1 MRRTRPKTLTFSRG
15 LTLIELV
22 LAMVLVGII
31 VAATAYFFYPVTQSV
46 DLAGRAALTDIADNA
61 LQRMGREVRLALP
74 NSVRRTTS
82 GSSSFLEFLPVR
94 TAGRYRADG
103 GGVSGGTDC
112 PDTGVGVPDSD
123 QLSFSPIVDT
133 CFKTIGTVFDPAN
146 PVSITTNDFVV
157 FNNYGEGFDGQN
169 AYATSGT
176 LNRRKISAAADETT
190 RERIAFASTV
200 ALDRTLHDSP
210 GKRFFVVIGNASTG
224 LPEPVT
230 YECNTSTPTRTLV
243 RRSGYT
249 MTAAQPTSFS
259 DGTANLIAE
268 DVSNCDFDYVANVA
282 PQIGLLTLRLTL
294 SRALPGG
301 ATQSVSLYHAV
312 HVTNVP

>member
-1 MRRTRPKTLTFSRG
+1 MRRTRPKALALLRG

-31 VAATAYFFYPVTQSV
+31 VAGTAYFFYPVTQSV

-61 LQRMGREVRLALP
+61 LQRIAREVRLALP

-103 GGVSGGTDC
+103 GGIAGGTDC
-112 PDTGVGVPDSD
+112 PNIGGVGVPDSD
-123 QLSFSPIVDT
+123 QLSFNPVVDT
-133 CFKTIGTVFDPAN
+133 CFKTIGTLADATT
-146 PVSITTNDFVV
+146 ITTNDWLV
-157 FNNYGEGFDGQN
+157 FNNYGEGFDGQT
-169 AYATSGT
+169 AYATAGT

-190 RERIAFASTV
+190 RERIAFISTV

-210 GKRFFVVIGNASTG
+210 GKRFFVIVGNASG
-224 LPEPVT
+224 PEPVT
-230 YECNTSTPTRTLV
+230 YECNTSTRTLV

-249 MTAAQPTSFS
+249 MTAAQPTSFTG
-259 DGTANLIAE
+259 GTSNLIAD
-268 DVSNCDFDYVANVA
+268 DVSDCNFDYVANVA

-294 SRALPGG
+294 SRGLPGG
-301 ATQSVSLYHAV
+301 ATQTVSLYHAV